1 MAKELNIISEISR
14 MREMMGFNDIN
25 YGTKKYIQESM
36 YGRSKNILTEAL
48 TVKDDWISRI
58 FKAITG
64 DDNYSERF
72 GKTIADQ
79 WDSEARGVADVL
91 EREGL
96 DDIGKLMDNIA
107 IAKGIDVSAVR
118 PDMIDDAMRLYFKN
132 NPDIAEKILKSS
144 ADFVSSVLK
153 GKDFI
158 TIVGASNKNL
168 ADDLTYVFSTPII
181 PADAFV
187 LRNDLGAIATTFK
200 NSGLDLN
207 DPAVKEISD
216 ALDNLEKTADMM
228 SDTSGKIPDAS
239 PDAAPIPKDALS
251 SGKTK
256 AELDAEAKAKSDE
269 DAANKAKKD
278 QEDAQRQSDENFEKM
293 KNQSLEQS
301 IDKLKADEYWST
313 AFSMWSK
320 LFAYLNIGKIP
331 NYLARAEKSL
341 GSLQLYKF
349 DDFINSD
356 VWKKYQ
362 QELIDKSTA
371 RRTKKGQ
378 IKSSIDNARSIIKS
392 LKKLW
397 GEIPILGKVGKV
409 VSSIAIVLIVI
420 FLLDS
425 LVVDFGD
432 MAQKLGDWTWSISGG
447 NALISDPN
455 TNREYCLRQLEGYY
469 DIPEEDRFKLLSI
482 PLGCEN
488 ANAENFDLYVSKI
501 EYLKGGV
508 GMDADGNKVTKKD
521 RFKVTIGNQTKEFE
535 VGSSSS
541 GSTGTGK
548 TKTENDGKAFINSM
562 NGPGQDL
569 EGLTLTKWDALGN
582 ENYSATLSN
591 GQVVNIKWDGSSFVP
606 Q

>member
-168 ADDLTYVFSTPII
+168 ADDLTYVFSTPIT

-293 KNQSLEQS
+293 KNESLDQS
-301 IDKLKADEYWST
+301 IDKLKADENWT
-313 AFSMWSK
+313 KAFSIWSK
-320 LFAYLNIGKIP
+320 LFSYIGMGNVA
-331 NYLARAEKSL
+331 NYISRAEKSL
-341 GSLQLYKF
+341 GSLQLYTY
-349 DDFINSD
+349 DDFISSPT
-356 VWKKYQ
+356 WKSFQK
-362 QELIDKSTA
+362 ELETKATA
-371 RRTKKGQ
+371 RGKNKGA
-378 IKSSIDNARSIIKS
+378 IAKNIRSVGDIFGS
-392 LKKLW
+392 LGDAFSKV
-397 GEIPILGKVGKV
+397 PFLGRIGKV
-409 VSSIAIVLIVI
+409 VGSIAVAAVALWFIDYL
-420 FLLDS
+420 
-425 LVVDFGD
+425 VDFGD
-432 MAQKLGDWTWSISGG
+432 MATKLGDWTWSVAPEGIV
-447 NALISDPN
+447 SDPN
-455 TNREYCLRQLEGYY
+455 ENREYCLRQLNGYY
-469 DIPEEDRFKLLSI
+469 EIPEGDRFKLLSI

-488 ANAENFDLYVSKI
+488 ADAENFDLYVSKI

-521 RFKVTIGNQTKEFE
+521 RFKVTIGNEVKEFE